1 LQPVGQ
7 IEIITLSQNR
17 IYDGTPP
24 LVFCFVFVGR
34 KKGFAL
40 SGPTAKELVMA
51 ESVVLVIQERQGN
64 GSRVARRLRKQGKVP
79 AVLYGH
85 GEGTVSVALAADELT
100 KAIRHGARVIDLK
113 QGDKIQK
120 TLIRE
125 LQWDALGQDIL
136 HADFARVSA
145 DERITLD
152 VRVELRGTA
161 PGVTAG
167 GVLVQQIHNLH
178 VECPVASVPESI
190 RVNVGELQM
199 DQIMHVRDLVLP
211 EGVVVKNDPDAIVV
225 QVTQKVVEAETP
237 AAPAAEQAEPEI
249 IGKKK
254 EEETEE
260 AE

>member
-1 LQPVGQ
+1 
-7 IEIITLSQNR
+7 
-17 IYDGTPP
+17 
-24 LVFCFVFVGR
+24 
-34 KKGFAL
+34 
-40 SGPTAKELVMA
+40 MA
-51 ESVVLVIQERQGN
+51 ESVVLVAQERTGQ
-64 GSRVARRLRKQGKVP
+64 GSRAARRLRKQGQVP

-85 GEGTVSVALAADELT
+85 GEGTVSVVLGADELS

-120 TLIRE
+120 ALIRE
-125 LQWDALGQDIL
+125 LQWDPFGQDIL

-178 VECPVASVPESI
+178 VECSVLAVPESI

-199 DQIMHVRDLVLP
+199 DQIMYVRDLVLP
-211 EGVVVKNDPDAIVV
+211 EGVVVKNDPDAIMV
-225 QVTQKVVEAETP
+225 QVTQKVVEGET
-237 AAPAAEQAEPEI
+237 AVAPVADQAEPEV

-254 EEETEE
+254 EDEE
-260 AE
+260 AEEAE